1 MHKPLAIT
9 MGDPGGI
16 GPEIVLKC
24 FLKSLETNHSREVMK
39 EAFIVGDLPH
49 LERARM
55 SLGESAGL
63 LQLKRIQSIDEI
75 FEDGFIEVRSDGRRS
90 VPVLE
95 VVDKETKKA
104 QETDLTLGAGETA
117 PISRISAFAGHI
129 AAKNI
134 FWGARAALRSEVAAL
149 VTAPINKQSLALAG
163 VEFAGHTEMLQF
175 VSAEHIRVPL
185 SQMPVRMMLAS
196 PELRVVLVSIHLS
209 LRSAIEQVTVNNIVQ
224 TLKITH
230 ESLSKV
236 LGRAPRIAVAGLNP
250 HSGEGGLMGQ
260 EELEIIGPAIHNAKS
275 IDPGMRVSGP
285 FAPDTVF
292 MQARTGSY
300 DVVIAMYHDQGL
312 IPIKYMGL
320 DQGVNV
326 TLGLP
331 LIRTSPDHGT
341 AFEIAGRGVADPSS
355 MWAAVELARAFLN

>member
-24 FLKSLETNHSREVMK
+24 FLKSLESNDSREVMK

-49 LERARM
+49 LDRARL

-63 LQLKRIQSIDEI
+63 VELKRIERIDEI
-75 FEDGFIEVRSDGRRS
+75 FDDGFIKLRSDGRRS

-95 VVDKETKKA
+95 VIDKETN
-104 QETDLTLGAGETA
+104 LTLGAAETA
-117 PISRISAFAGHI
+117 PLSRISAFAGQI
-129 AAKNI
+129 SAKNI

-163 VEFAGHTEMLQF
+163 VEFPGHTEMLQF
-175 VSAEHIRVPL
+175 VSAEHMGVPVA
-185 SQMPVRMMLAS
+185 QMPVRMMLAS

-209 LRSAIEQVTVNNIVQ
+209 LRSAIEQVTLHNIVQ

-260 EELEIIGPAIHNAKS
+260 EELEIIGPAILNSKS
-275 IDPGMRVSGP
+275 IDPDMRISGP

-292 MQARTGSY
+292 MQARTGAY

-341 AFEIAGRGVADPSS
+341 AFEIAGQGVADPSS